1 MTFVSGRLTPIIKRS
16 LVLRSK
22 RVILPVGGSPRQ
34 TGTGLL
40 ARLRASVVK
49 PTPSDVADEIQKVV
63 ILGGGLTGISAAVHL
78 RAPWVMFEKD
88 ARLGGHARTDER
100 DGYRFDKTGHWLH
113 LRDPAVKQLVADLL
127 PGQMEAVTRKARIFS
142 HGVLTRYPF
151 QANLHGLPPEVIK
164 ECLVGVV
171 EARVAQARHTAL
183 AERAGG
189 APDPGPANFEDYCQR
204 HFGAG
209 ISKHFMIPYN
219 ERLWG
224 VSPREI
230 TADWCSRFVPLP
242 LIDQVIAGAVGAGPP
257 ELGYNV
263 SFLYPKKGGIETFT
277 RALQTRMTDGQV
289 HTGAS
294 PDEIDWRRRQVV
306 VGGDRIGYRAVV
318 ATIPLPELLRRM
330 PGLPPEIEEAAG
342 RLRCTTLRYLNVATR
357 SAPSA
362 DWHWIYVPERRYP
375 FYRVG
380 IFTNAMASMA
390 PAGGAS
396 LYVELADRAP
406 VTDAAVRDAMNGLTE
421 AGAIRGPDDVVFAE
435 PKEIQYAYVVFDHH
449 YYASTKTIFR
459 FLEAHDIY
467 PRGRYGSWTYN
478 AMEDCVLA
486 GREVAATID
495 ALPAPPQ
502 RS

>member
-1 MTFVSGRLTPIIKRS
+1 
-16 LVLRSK
+16 
-22 RVILPVGGSPRQ
+22 
-34 TGTGLL
+34 
-40 ARLRASVVK
+40 VVK
-49 PTPSDVADEIQKVV
+49 ARHLDVADEARKVV
-63 ILGGGLTGISAAVHL
+63 ILGGGLTGISAAAHL
-78 RAPWVMFEKD
+78 RAPWVLFEKE

-127 PGQMEAVTRKARIFS
+127 PGQMETVARKARIFS
-142 HGVLTRYPF
+142 HGALTRYPF

-164 ECLVGVV
+164 ECLVGVIDAQV
-171 EARVAQARHTAL
+171 AHARRSAL
-183 AERAGG
+183 AQNGG
-189 APDPGPANFEDYCQR
+189 APEPAPANFEEYCLR

-219 ERLWG
+219 ERIWG

-230 TADWCSRFVPLP
+230 TADWCARFVPLP
-242 LIDQVIAGAVGAGPP
+242 NVDQVIAGAVGAGPP

-263 SFLYPKKGGIETFT
+263 SFLYPKQGGIETFT
-277 RALQTRMTDGQV
+277 RALQTRMTPGQV
-289 HTGAS
+289 HTAAS
-294 PDEIDWRRRQVV
+294 PDAIDWKRHEVV
-306 VGGDRIGYRAVV
+306 VAGERIPYRAVV
-318 ATIPLPELLRRM
+318 ATMPLPELLRRM
-330 PGLPPEIEEAAG
+330 PELPAEVEQAAA

-357 SAPSA
+357 SSPPA

-406 VTDAAVRDAMNGLTE
+406 VTDATLHDALTGLTE
-421 AGAIRGPDDVVFAE
+421 AGAIRGVADVVFAE
-435 PKEIQYAYVVFDHH
+435 PREIQYAYVVFDHH
-449 YYASTKTIFR
+449 YYASTTTIFG
-459 FLEAHDIY
+459 FLETHGIY

-495 ALPAPPQ
+495 ALPGGPPALAQ
-502 RS
+502 RN

>member
-1 MTFVSGRLTPIIKRS
+1 MVKALD
-16 LVLRSK
+16 LDV
-22 RVILPVGGSPRQ
+22 
-34 TGTGLL
+34 TGD
-40 ARLRASVVK
+40 ARK
-49 PTPSDVADEIQKVV
+49 TV

-78 RAPWVMFEKD
+78 RSPWVLLEKE

-100 DGYRFDKTGHWLH
+100 EGYRFDKTGHWLH
-113 LRDPAVKQLVADLL
+113 LRDPAVKQLVSDLL
-127 PGQMEAVTRKARIFS
+127 PGQMQAVARKARIFS

-151 QANLHGLPPEVIK
+151 QANLHGLPPDVVK

-171 EARVAQARHTAL
+171 EARIAEARG
-183 AERAGG
+183 AEAAHHGG
-189 APDPGPANFEDYCQR
+189 ATATGAGDGSVGASGGSADSPPTNFEEYCLR

-219 ERLWG
+219 ERIWG

-230 TADWCSRFVPLP
+230 TADWCQRFVPLP
-242 LIDQVIAGAVGAGPP
+242 NLDQVIAGAVGAGPP

-263 SFLYPKKGGIETFT
+263 SFLYPKQGGSETFT
-277 RALQTRMTDGQV
+277 RALQTRMSGGDVRTA
-289 HTGAS
+289 TS
-294 PDEIDWRRRQVV
+294 PDAVDWKRREIV
-306 VGGDRIGYRAVV
+306 VGGERIPYRAVV

-330 PGLPPEIEEAAG
+330 PELPASVAEAAS

-357 SAPSA
+357 SATAA

-375 FYRVG
+375 FYRAG

-390 PAGGAS
+390 PPGGAS

-406 VTDAAVRDAMNGLTE
+406 VTESGVRDVLIGLTE
-421 AGAIRGPDDVVFAE
+421 AGAIRGPEDVVFAE

-449 YYASTKTIFR
+449 YYASTTEIFR
-459 FLEAHDIY
+459 FLEANDIY
-467 PRGRYGSWTYN
+467 PRGRYGAWTYN
-478 AMEDCVLA
+478 AMEDCVIA

-495 ALPAPPQ
+495 ALPAGPQ